1 MQELGK
7 FNLKLSVIPNELEK
21 YITLTINNKLSFID
35 SFQYLSSSLDNLLK
49 IQTKKILS
57 ICVTNLIITY

>member
-1 MQELGK
+1 MQEIGK

-35 SFQYLSSSLDNLLK
+35 SFQYLSSSLDSLLK

>member
-1 MQELGK
+1 MQELVK

-21 YITLTINNKLSFID
+21 YMTLTINNKLSFIE
-35 SFQYLSSSLDNLLK
+35 SFQFLSSSLDILLK